1 MRARNLKPGYF
12 KNEGLADLPP
22 LARILFAG
30 LWGMA
35 DREGRLEDRPK
46 RIKAEILPYDN
57 CDTDKLL
64 DALAQHDEHFIVRYA
79 VDGKRYI
86 AIPNFPEHQSPHCRE
101 PESTIPAPDLHQS
114 STVQDSVEHPLARG
128 VRSQDSAVSS
138 QQSVTEPEPSFFDF
152 WKLYPK
158 KQDKGHAEKAWKT
171 ACKEAPPDE
180 IITGITAQLPE
191 FKAREAK
198 YIPLAATWLNGKRW
212 ADELPRP
219 KTGCEAVDEY
229 WGAQTGVIADE
240 D

>member
-1 MRARNLKPGYF
+1 MRARNLKPGFF
-12 KNEGLADLPP
+12 KNEGLADLAP

-35 DREGRLEDRPK
+35 DRAGRLEDRPK

-64 DALAQHDEHFIVRYA
+64 DALAQHAEHFIVRYT

-114 STVQDSVEHPLARG
+114 SMVQEQEEHPLARG
-128 VRSQDSAVSS
+128 VSNGESGVSS
-138 QQSVTEPEPSFFDF
+138 QESVADPEPTFMDF
-152 WKLYPK
+152 WLDYPK

-171 ACKEAPPDE
+171 ACKEAAPTE
-180 IITGITAQLPE
+180 IITGLRSQLPAL
-191 FKAREAK
+191 KAREPK
-198 YIPLAATWLNGKRW
+198 YIPLATTWLNGKRW
-212 ADELPRP
+212 TDELPRP
-219 KTGCEAVDEY
+219 KSVLDEIDQI
-229 WGAQTGVIADE
+229 WGSDE